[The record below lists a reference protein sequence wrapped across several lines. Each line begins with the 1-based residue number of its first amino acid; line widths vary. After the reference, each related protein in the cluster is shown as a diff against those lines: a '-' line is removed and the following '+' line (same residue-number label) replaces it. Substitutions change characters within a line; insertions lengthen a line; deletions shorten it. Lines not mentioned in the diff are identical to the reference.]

1 MAGFCIIIQPKAGV
15 KYEDVIAAR
24 AEAAQAL
31 MQRELQPMDTL
42 SVATKYTDDIM
53 DRMGIASRE
62 CFAMSELL
70 RMMSMC
76 RAAYVCRGWKKDP
89 ESARL
94 KAAAEWFGLEII
106 EADNAAR

>member
-1 MAGFCIIIQPKAGV
+1 MDNGIIIQPKAGM

-31 MQRELQPMDTL
+31 LKRELNPMDTL
-42 SVATKYTDDIM
+42 NVATKYTDDMM
-53 DRMGIASRE
+53 DRMGIVSRE
-62 CFAMSELL
+62 CFIMSDLL

-76 RAAYVCRGWKKDP
+76 KAAFVCKGWKKDP
-89 ESARL
+89 ESVRL
-94 KAAAEWFGLEII
+94 KEAAEWFGLEII